1 VVVAVVAMI
10 VLIQAKMEVLEEEVD
25 QDLIQLEEVVIHLLQ
40 VQLKEQMVVMQ
51 HPVQVHQV

>member
-1 VVVAVVAMI
+1 
-10 VLIQAKMEVLEEEVD
+10 MEVLEEEVD